1 MSKLYLSMVGL
12 MACLIA
18 SAQTEVFFD
27 DFEDQDLEG
36 YTLYNLD
43 GLTPDDPDLVNMAD
57 SAWTVKF
64 ISSQGWEN
72 GNSAFSVSWYVN
84 DEGPSDDWLITPA
97 IEIGTDAMLSW
108 DAMAIT
114 SSGDFRDR
122 YQVFIGPSTDLEDFA
137 ELAPVFDTGE
147 EGEIDEPTSRSLN
160 LSELGFENETIYIAF
175 RNNTPGFDP
184 DQPVGPGNGGNEL
197 AIDNISVS
205 TVLSSDEIEIFED
218 ITLLPNP
225 SANDMQLR
233 FGLENPAD
241 VTLEMADITGKIIRL
256 ERLGTL
262 SSGQHLIDIERE
274 GVKAG
279 LYLIRLRTD
288 NGFKVIR
295 AVFN

>member
-1 MSKLYLSMVGL
+1 VKL
-12 MACLIA
+12 I
-18 SAQTEVFFD
+18 T
-27 DFEDQDLEG
+27 
-36 YTLYNLD
+36 
-43 GLTPDDPDLVNMAD
+43 
-57 SAWTVKF
+57 
-64 ISSQGWEN
+64 SQGWEN
-72 GNSAFSVSWYVN
+72 GNSAFSVSWYVG
-84 DEGPSDDWLITPA
+84 DAGPSDDWLITPA

-147 EGEIDEPTSRSLN
+147 MGEIDEPTSHSLN

-205 TVLSSDEIEIFED
+205 TVLSSEEIEIFED

-233 FGLENPAD
+233 FGLENPAE
-241 VTLEMADITGKIIRL
+241 VTMEIADITGKIIRI

-262 SSGQHLIDIERE
+262 SSGQHLIQVERE

-279 LYLIRLRTD
+279 VYLVRLRTE

>member
-1 MSKLYLSMVGL
+1 

-18 SAQTEVFFD
+18 SAQSEVFFD
-27 DFEDQDLEG
+27 DFEDQSLEG

-43 GLTPDDPDLVNMAD
+43 GLVPDDPDLATMED
-57 SAWTVKF
+57 SAWTVRF
-64 ISSQGWEN
+64 ITAQGWEN
-72 GNSAFSVSWYVN
+72 GNSAFSVSWYV
-84 DEGPSDDWLITPA
+84 DDAGPSDDWLITPA
-97 IEIGTDAMLSW
+97 IEIGTNTMLSW
-108 DAMAIT
+108 DALAIT

-122 YQVFIGPSTDLEDFA
+122 YQVFIGPSTDLEDYF
-137 ELAPVFDTGE
+137 ELEPEFDTGE
-147 EGEIDEPTSRSLN
+147 LGELDEPTSRSLN
-160 LSELGFENETIYIAF
+160 LSELGYENQTIHIAF

-205 TVLSSDEIEIFED
+205 TVLSSEEIEIFED

-233 FGLENPAD
+233 FGLENPED
-241 VTLEMADITGKIIRL
+241 VTIEIADITGKIIRL

-262 SSGQHLIDIERE
+262 SSGQHLIDLDRQ

-279 LYLIRLRTD
+279 VYLVRLRTE

>member
-12 MACLIA
+12 MTCLIA

-43 GLTPDDPDLVNMAD
+43 GLTPDDPDLINMED
-57 SAWTVKF
+57 SAWTVKL
-64 ISSQGWEN
+64 ITSQGWEN
-72 GNSAFSVSWYVN
+72 GNSAFSVSWYVG
-84 DEGPSDDWLITPA
+84 DAGPSDDWLITPA

-147 EGEIDEPTSRSLN
+147 MGEIDEPTSHSLN

-175 RNNTPGFDP
+175 RNNTPGYDP
-184 DQPVGPGNGGNEL
+184 ELPDGPGNGGNEL

-205 TVLSSDEIEIFED
+205 TVLSSEEIEIFED

-233 FGLENPAD
+233 FGLENPAE
-241 VTLEMADITGKIIRL
+241 VTMEIADITGKIIRI

-262 SSGQHLIDIERE
+262 SSGQHLIQVERE

-279 LYLIRLRTD
+279 VYLVRLRTE